1 MTIQIMFTKSEQM
14 FEKFVPQNAYSASEY
29 IEMREMLTV
38 AESLGIVRDW
48 AIY

>member
-1 MTIQIMFTKSEQM
+1 MFTKANQM
-14 FEKFVPQNAYSASEY
+14 FEKFVPQNPYSANEWL
-29 IEMREMLTV
+29 EMREMLTE